1 MRRFRKAIAE
11 LTDTAYYDWDYIDGP
26 ETGVGIEQWFRNKHT
41 GQEAY
46 VCDDQGVLTVSLSE
60 KPTGKVGG
68 LHSQCDE

>member
-11 LTDTAYYDWDYIDGP
+11 QTDTVYYDWDYIDGP

-46 VCDDQGVLTVSLSE
+46 VCEDQGVLTVSLSHKIADE
-60 KPTGKVGG
+60 VDD
-68 LHSQCDE
+68 LH